1 MELHSTFNVLQKRS
15 ELPRNKEA
23 KEFKISVSYCQQL
36 NISQCL
42 VTEEKDRFVVNI
54 YNPLGQYINKYV
66 RVPVSQECNKTFYNF
81 RVIDSNGRYM
91 HYILHA
97 SITL

>member
-36 NISQCL
+36 NISQCW
-42 VTEEKDRFVVNI
+42 VTEEKRDRFVVNI
-54 YNPLGQYINKYV
+54 YNPLGKYIDKYI
-66 RVPVSQECNKTFYNF
+66 RVPVRRKHNKIFYNF
-81 RVIDSNGRYM
+81 RVIDFDGR
-91 HYILHA
+91 
-97 SITL
+97 